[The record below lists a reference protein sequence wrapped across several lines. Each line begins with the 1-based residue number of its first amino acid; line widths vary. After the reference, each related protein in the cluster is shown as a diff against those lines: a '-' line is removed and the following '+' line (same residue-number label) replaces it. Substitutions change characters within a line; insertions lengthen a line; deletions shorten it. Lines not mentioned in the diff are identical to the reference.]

1 MVGEARLFLFE
12 GERGWVGN
20 GLNEARGSGQVKSE
34 DKISYK
40 YPASLSKLSYDIW
53 TLS

>member
-1 MVGEARLFLFE
+1 MVGEARLFRFE

-20 GLNEARGSGQVKSE
+20 GLKQGDQNKERE

-40 YPASLSKLSYDIW
+40 YLTSLSKLSYDIW

>member
-1 MVGEARLFLFE
+1 MGR
-12 GERGWVGN
+12 ERA
-20 GLNEARGSGQVKSE
+20 EARGSGQGKSE

-53 TLS
+53 TLRYSDFL